1 MYHAGMGMREMAQ
14 MTNKGSMDAHQHLNI
29 ESQRQR
35 LEFVENLPAP
45 GSAPFSS
52 DDGSGSNGC
61 VRAVDDGKAGL
72 IP

>member
-1 MYHAGMGMREMAQ
+1 MREMAQ
-14 MTNKGSMDAHQHLNI
+14 TTKQGRAASHQHFNI

-35 LEFVENLPAP
+35 LDFVENLPAP